1 MNADTPIDL
10 KDRSTFRNW
19 TTATIRYSDLDPNG
33 HVNNGAINAF
43 LEDGRVHFR
52 DANMVSLGND
62 ILTGFAV
69 VKFSVE
75 YHSLLFYPGS
85 VDIGTNVIRVGGSS
99 YTLGQAVFD
108 GDRCIASA
116 EVVTVFFDPETNK
129 SQPLTDELRKIL
141 TGEMPA

>member
-1 MNADTPIDL
+1 MNADTPINL

-19 TTATIRYSDLDPNG
+19 TVATIRYSDLDPNG

-52 DANMVSLGND
+52 DANMVSMGKD

-75 YHSLLFYPGS
+75 YNSLLFYPGS
-85 VDIGTNVIRVGGSS
+85 VDIGTTVIRVGGSS

-129 SQPLTDELRKIL
+129 SQPLTDELRRIL

>member
-52 DANMVSLGND
+52 DANMVSLGKD

-116 EVVTVFFDPETNK
+116 EVVTVFIDLETNK
-129 SQPLTDELRKIL
+129 SQPLSDDLRKIL
-141 TGEMPA
+141 TGEIPV

>member
-1 MNADTPIDL
+1 MNAENPIDL

-52 DANMVSLGND
+52 DANMVSLGKD

-75 YHSLLFYPGS
+75 YNSLLFYPGS
-85 VDIGTNVIRVGGSS
+85 VDIGTIVIRVGGSS

-108 GDRCIASA
+108 GDKCIASA

>member
-33 HVNNGAINAF
+33 HVNNGSINAF

-116 EVVTVFFDPETNK
+116 EVVTVFIDLETNK
-129 SQPLTDELRKIL
+129 SQPLSDDLRKIL
-141 TGEMPA
+141 TGEIPV

>member
-116 EVVTVFFDPETNK
+116 EVVTVFIDLETNK
-129 SQPLTDELRKIL
+129 SQPLSDDLRKIL
-141 TGEMPA
+141 TGEIPV

>member
-1 MNADTPIDL
+1 MNADTPINL
-10 KDRSTFRNW
+10 KNRSTFRNW
-19 TTATIRYSDLDPNG
+19 TVATIRYSDLDPNG

-52 DANMVSLGND
+52 DANMVSMGKD

-75 YHSLLFYPGS
+75 YNSLLFYPGS
-85 VDIGTNVIRVGGSS
+85 VDIGTTVIRVGGSS

-129 SQPLTDELRKIL
+129 SQPLTDELRRIL

>member
-33 HVNNGAINAF
+33 HVNNGAINSF

-116 EVVTVFFDPETNK
+116 EVVTVFIDLETNK
-129 SQPLTDELRKIL
+129 SQPLSDDLRKIL
-141 TGEMPA
+141 TGEIPV